1 MDMKKLFEDFKKHVG
16 QLDDDAIKQSISRA
30 VEHSINSSSLECEAE
45 KSDGMYV
52 KSSTQLLQQANLFRT
67 NLKQFHM
74 PNMFEKIT
82 RKEKNSGLLSLHM
95 RSNYDDQWHYHH
107 NHQHG

>member
-1 MDMKKLFEDFKKHVG
+1 MDMKKLFEDFKKHVE

-74 PNMFEKIT
+74 
-82 RKEKNSGLLSLHM
+82 
-95 RSNYDDQWHYHH
+95 SNVTY
-107 NHQHG
+107 

>member
-1 MDMKKLFEDFKKHVG
+1 MDMKKLFEDFKKHVE

-45 KSDGMYV
+45 KRWYV
-52 KSSTQLLQQANLFRT
+52 HEILYAITSTSKSLIH
-67 NLKQFHM
+67 KHM
-74 PNMFEKIT
+74 SNMFEKIT
-82 RKEKNSGLLSLHM
+82 RKEKYSGLLSLHM